1 MYCFVFFSDTPLGQI
16 HRCCLR
22 PPVDHTQGW
31 LNHMHLSSAS
41 GVKSQT
47 TICRFNGSIMHLR
60 ALRCQSE
67 AIVFPVWFV
76 LLVFAY
82 IVASGGH
89 HLHLIGNHSV
99 GQVVPIA
106 RAGGPT
112 KVLIWAA
119 DTTCMVVNKCN
130 RQSTDCRGGF
140 LILSFLG

>member
-1 MYCFVFFSDTPLGQI
+1 MKQ
-16 HRCCLR
+16 
-22 PPVDHTQGW
+22 
-31 LNHMHLSSAS
+31 LSS
-41 GVKSQT
+41 
-47 TICRFNGSIMHLR
+47 L
-60 ALRCQSE
+60 
-67 AIVFPVWFV
+67 WFV

-140 LILSFLG
+140 LISDFEFSRVTSSDDGKLLIICHFANLSSGFAQLQSNQTSYGR